1 MLMKKSLVTN
11 LVALGITLV
20 AIIFDFNTLY
30 YIGVFSLAGA
40 VTNWIAIHMLFEKV
54 PGLYGS
60 GVIPARFEE
69 FKLGIKLMIMEQFF
83 TVTNLQKFLGSES
96 AINRFNLE
104 PVIDKID
111 FEPTFEGLIE
121 VIEQSSFGAMLEM
134 IGGRAALEPIRLPF
148 IEKIK
153 RSTIETT
160 QTDEFKQL
168 LGEELGHSASI
179 EQTITK
185 VEAILEQRL
194 AELTPQLVKEIVKKM
209 IRKHLGWLVVWGGV
223 FGGLIGALASLWG

>member
-1 MLMKKSLVTN
+1 MNKSLVTN

-111 FEPTFEGLIE
+111 FEPTFDGLIE
-121 VIEQSSFGAMLEM
+121 VIEQS
-134 IGGRAALEPIRLPF
+134 
-148 IEKIK
+148 
-153 RSTIETT
+153 
-160 QTDEFKQL
+160 D
-168 LGEELGHSASI
+168 
-179 EQTITK
+179 
-185 VEAILEQRL
+185 
-194 AELTPQLVKEIVKKM
+194 
-209 IRKHLGWLVVWGGV
+209 
-223 FGGLIGALASLWG
+223 